1 MKRDHFS
8 LETCGSLEEQAS
20 PIRIKLMDKLEI
32 MTNNLIQVKFNNEHL
47 FIEWSKD
54 IFEIIL

>member
-20 PIRIKLMDKLEI
+20 PIRIKLMDKLKI
-32 MTNNLIQVKFNNEHL
+32 ITSNLIQVKFNNEHL
-47 FIEWSKD
+47 FIE
-54 IFEIIL
+54 